1 MDARSQLKTDNFNS
15 YIGGELKTT
24 GYPEG
29 ATEYPLIFQADD
41 SEDVSKA
48 KRTADYVKNQVD
60 YLKRLSPEEL
70 KYEKIRMI
78 IFSTL
83 RDSDSNLTQFKFTYL
98 FESFV
103 EHFKKCQT
111 LPPTLLQLVE
121 TLRDTNG
128 LIKSYVE
135 YYIRGENKQKAKI
148 KAFKEQMARQ

>member
-1 MDARSQLKTDNFNS
+1 
-15 YIGGELKTT
+15 
-24 GYPEG
+24 
-29 ATEYPLIFQADD
+29 
-41 SEDVSKA
+41 
-48 KRTADYVKNQVD
+48 
-60 YLKRLSPEEL
+60 
-70 KYEKIRMI
+70 MI

-148 KAFKEQMARQ
+148 KALKEQMARQ